1 MPFSTV
7 GVLGRPVPGPLRL
20 PREALL
26 LRHAHHQGT
35 LRAGGRHGAAPI
47 RLPRRCASRV
57 VRHLD
62 GPALLS
68 ESQRVLRV
76 REPGSRRSTPSRV
89 DQNALPRVRPR
100 HAAAPHGHALSD
112 DLGHTCGGVRSPLDS
127 PLVGRHR
134 DSLLHPGVLLCRR
147 NRPRPHQPVLRG
159 EESARAS
166 GDRQGAALLPDVLLL
181 GARLLVLRGRGAE
194 A

>member
-1 MPFSTV
+1 M
-7 GVLGRPVPGPLRL
+7 RD
-20 PREALL
+20 
-26 LRHAHHQGT
+26 
-35 LRAGGRHGAAPI
+35 GGRHGAAPI
-47 RLPRRCASRV
+47 RLPQRRASRV

-76 REPGSRRSTPSRV
+76 REPSSRRPPPSRV
-89 DQNALPRVRPR
+89 DQNALPRVRTR
-100 HAAAPHGHALSD
+100 YAAAPHGHALSD
-112 DLGHTCGGVRSPLDS
+112 DLGHARGGGRSPLSS

-147 NRPRPHQPVLRG
+147 NRPHPHQSVLRG
-159 EESARAS
+159 EESSRTS
-166 GDRQGAALLPDVLLL
+166 GDRQSAALLPDVLLL
-181 GARLLVLRGRGAE
+181 GARLLVLRGRGAK